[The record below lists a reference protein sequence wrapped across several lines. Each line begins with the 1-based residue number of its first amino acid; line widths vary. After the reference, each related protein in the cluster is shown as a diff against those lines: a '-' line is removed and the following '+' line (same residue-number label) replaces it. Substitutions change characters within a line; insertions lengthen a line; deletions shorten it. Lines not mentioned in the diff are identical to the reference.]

1 MFPEQQQHQQQHQDP
16 GVLPTAVV
24 HHLPNITVSSSSSRY
39 SANNSYITTASTSS
53 SSSERPFRYDPA
65 GVASYSSS
73 ESVQFQPHPSS
84 ISNGYRGGN
93 SSSDFVKHRQPF
105 PGFQSG
111 VPVAT
116 SNPACGSQSSSSF
129 RANQVGSRR
138 EPIFVTMANR
148 SRTSSK
154 SRDRVSHKRGT
165 SVMS

>member
-1 MFPEQQQHQQQHQDP
+1 MFPEQQQQQQQDP

-65 GVASYSSS
+65 GVASFSSS
-73 ESVQFQPHPSS
+73 GSVQFQPLRHPSS
-84 ISNGYRGGN
+84 IPSGGN

-116 SNPACGSQSSSSF
+116 SNPACGSQSSSSS